1 MLMEEISLISE
12 VTLTGISWLT
22 TLFIFAVGLSALV
35 VIVLFV
41 IDISQTSDAI
51 RRNYPV
57 VGRFR
62 YVFMA
67 LGEFFRQYFFAMDR
81 EELPF
86 NRAEREW
93 VHRAAKGRGNTIA
106 FGSTRNLAAPNTAI
120 FVNCPFP
127 TLDEEAVATKTVQI
141 GPFCRT
147 PYDASSFFNISGMSS
162 GALSGPAVRALSL
175 GAKKAGC
182 WMNTGEGG
190 LSSFHLEGGCDIVF
204 QIGTAKYG
212 VRDTNGNLSDEK
224 LPEVAAHG

>member
-81 EELPF
+81 EELP
-86 NRAEREW
+86 
-93 VHRAAKGRGNTIA
+93 
-106 FGSTRNLAAPNTAI
+106 
-120 FVNCPFP
+120 
-127 TLDEEAVATKTVQI
+127 
-141 GPFCRT
+141 
-147 PYDASSFFNISGMSS
+147 
-162 GALSGPAVRALSL
+162 
-175 GAKKAGC
+175 
-182 WMNTGEGG
+182 
-190 LSSFHLEGGCDIVF
+190 
-204 QIGTAKYG
+204 
-212 VRDTNGNLSDEK
+212 
-224 LPEVAAHG
+224 EVAAHG